1 MFGRKK
7 EKEVKK
13 LIMMH
18 LEKVSIVLNSMQDS
32 VKFYLDGKIKEAKES
47 GYQTHLV
54 EEEADSLRR
63 EIIEKLHKG
72 AFLPA
77 FREDLIGFVAQQDKI
92 ADRSESCCDF
102 FLTQRPEVP
111 EEFIEKFNELL
122 QATVKTFSPY
132 KEAIVS
138 MFEDYEVVKR
148 NIKNVNTFEEEADTV
163 EWHLTR
169 DIFSSKLD
177 LARKIHLRQFVFHIV
192 EVSDVI
198 EDAADNLDIFIVKYQ
213 V

>member
-18 LEKVSIVLNSMQDS
+18 LEKVSITMNNMQDS

-111 EEFIEKFNELL
+111 DEFIE
-122 QATVKTFSPY
+122 FSPY

-163 EWHLTR
+163 EWHIVR

-192 EVSDVI
+192 EISDVI